1 MDNAFMNS
9 LSRIL
14 ALLSLTLV
22 GCSIQATII
31 PTEGP
36 LAQAGARPF
45 KANIHNVQNFSG
57 PLDATLPTG
66 EKIFGEWQAVSTGWG
81 TRQVYATAR
90 GDRGTVFDIDAQT
103 DSAAR
108 GIGKGKDNRGNIY
121 RVMLK
126 GIYE

>member
-1 MDNAFMNS
+1 MRLLAHITA
-9 LSRIL
+9 LS
-14 ALLSLTLV
+14 AVALV

-36 LAQAGARPF
+36 LARAGARPF
-45 KANIHNVQNFSG
+45 KANIHDVQNFSG
-57 PLDATLPTG
+57 PLDAVLPTG
-66 EKIFGEWQAVSTGWG
+66 EKVVGEWQAVNTGGG

-90 GDRGTVFDIDAQT
+90 GNRGTIFDLDAQT

-126 GIYE
+126 GIY